1 MPLSQAD
8 LQNCLQIIEKPVF
21 TTPSACMLLTL
32 PQNIAAKAYNT
43 ISLPDIITI
52 RRKRKNGHEKQLD
65 LNEVE
70 TEEMD
75 LLMNKEMMKEH
86 YRIQEEVDAIE
97 QCICDNCGKAIAEK
111 AIHCYEE
118 RNGYSLLLC
127 MILENKHFIKTIVV
141 FIVQLNQEQL
151 DFDFVLFLPNPT
163 LSFFPP
169 KLHLLLSPIGLR
181 LFS

>member
-1 MPLSQAD
+1 
-8 LQNCLQIIEKPVF
+8 
-21 TTPSACMLLTL
+21 MLLTL
-32 PQNIAAKAYNT
+32 PQSIAAKAYNT

-52 RRKRKNGHEKQLD
+52 RRRRKNGHEKKLD

-86 YRIQEEVDAIE
+86 YRMQEEVDEIE
-97 QCICDNCGKAIAEK
+97 QCICENCGKAIAEK

-118 RNGYSLLLC
+118 RNGYFLLLC
-127 MILENKHFIKTIVV
+127 MILVNKHFIKSIAV

-151 DFDFVLFLPNPT
+151 DFVLFLPIPT
-163 LSFFPP
+163 LSFSPP

>member
-1 MPLSQAD
+1 
-8 LQNCLQIIEKPVF
+8 
-21 TTPSACMLLTL
+21 MLLTL
-32 PQNIAAKAYNT
+32 PQNIAAKAYP
-43 ISLPDIITI
+43 IVSLPDIISI
-52 RRKRKNGHEKQLD
+52 KRKRKNGHEKKLD

-97 QCICDNCGKAIAEK
+97 QCICDHCGKAVAEK

-118 RNGYSLLLC
+118 RNEYSLLLC
-127 MILENKHFIKTIVV
+127 VILESKHFSKSIVV

-151 DFDFVLFLPNPT
+151 DFDFVLFLPNTT
-163 LSFFPP
+163 LFYYPP
-169 KLHLLLSPIGLR
+169 KLHLLLSPIGLG